1 MLIEQIDDI
10 DVQPFQRGVRNRPD
24 VRGPAVQGPVS
35 LGHAADIEAELGGD
49 HDIVAERRQR
59 LADQFLVDE
68 GALVDALRYRG

>member
-1 MLIEQIDDI
+1 
-10 DVQPFQRGVRNRPD
+10 
-24 VRGPAVQGPVS
+24 VS